1 MLELPE
7 ELLLVICEFLAEL
20 PILKALRPRNYTHAS
35 PDLLCLS
42 RVNQRFRRIFLPLIF
57 SYFECKSLEEL
68 ERLRVETLAR
78 SNSAVIECIRIL
90 NLDGFEILSFR
101 RPVTSCILAQLLPL
115 FRSLSHLD
123 LQNLFIDTALM
134 AAINSH
140 PTVATVRVSNY
151 PKEPHDPSDP
161 VPWTKLRL
169 NCITTDQLRWVSYFD
184 SGMGLARLEIG
195 YANPP
200 ELTFP
205 GLREIY
211 VKGFGGDGIRS
222 ALFPQFLAK
231 HPNVDKIIFEDKRR
245 TRFMR
250 DPHLPFL
257 RRFTEAARANS
268 LNRRRR
274 SRNVQHQPSA
284 PFSGWDVSELSLH
297 MSLSIAK
304 NKETFHMD
312 IFGACIRKFPSLR
325 VLRLFQCLDHFNYG
339 GEQPA
344 HPGWRRSMDSK
355 SPVSAASAV
364 EIAVRSSAAYI
375 AAMLPWLDA
384 IYIEEPGYDDM
395 PAWNDKW
402 IVSGWYL
409 VEQTRF
415 VDRNAKDLGDK
426 VHIHPPWKRFGVD
439 KPVDRDDDC

>member
-1 MLELPE
+1 
-7 ELLLVICEFLAEL
+7 
-20 PILKALRPRNYTHAS
+20 
-35 PDLLCLS
+35 
-42 RVNQRFRRIFLPLIF
+42 
-57 SYFECKSLEEL
+57 
-68 ERLRVETLAR
+68 
-78 SNSAVIECIRIL
+78 
-90 NLDGFEILSFR
+90 
-101 RPVTSCILAQLLPL
+101 
-115 FRSLSHLD
+115 
-123 LQNLFIDTALM
+123 M

-231 HPNVDKIIFEDKRR
+231 HPNRR

-268 LNRRRR
+268 LTDAVAVETF
-274 SRNVQHQPSA
+274 SISLA

-297 MSLSIAK
+297 MSLSICQVLLLAS
-304 NKETFHMD
+304 N
-312 IFGACIRKFPSLR
+312 IFPSITSLTFSFPSR
-325 VLRLFQCLDHFNYG
+325 SLRLFQCLDHFNYG